1 MTPGTVSSSALLGVA
16 DLQLV
21 LGALDSLGVALAD
34 HGHEWTVGEREIYD
48 QATATLNGAI
58 SFGGCMGLG
67 LLVSGKCPPQMPCS
81 EPRPPCDQVSGRLRG
96 LVCSAWRVAGLAL
109 RRKASTACR
118 CFVWIYSLFCSRF
131 GLTKKRL

>member
-1 MTPGTVSSSALLGVA
+1 MTPKTVSSSALLGVA

-58 SFGGCMGLG
+58 SFGGCRTDNQQ
-67 LLVSGKCPPQMPCS
+67 P
-81 EPRPPCDQVSGRLRG
+81 E
-96 LVCSAWRVAGLAL
+96 
-109 RRKASTACR
+109 
-118 CFVWIYSLFCSRF
+118 
-131 GLTKKRL
+131 TKKNL